1 MVSPITPK
9 ELILGKTIPVVI
21 IYSFFM
27 DYYLSGMTAG
37 AVKG

>member
-1 MVSPITPK
+1 MAGAV
-9 ELILGKTIPVVI
+9 LGSVPVVVV
-21 IYSFFM
+21 YSFLM

>member
-1 MVSPITPK
+1 MWGGLMAGAVMGS
-9 ELILGKTIPVVI
+9 IPVVI